1 MVAEDF
7 ITTKRPSWERLEAL
21 LDKVR
26 RRRLA
31 ALEADELYELGRLY
45 RQATSDL
52 AVARRDWPAQEVTA
66 YLNGLVGR
74 AHGEVYRNEAATWR
88 RLRDFVVVRF
98 PQIWRRTF
106 IFTLVAFL
114 CSALPALVAYLVS
127 SIDPSQSTL
136 LFPDAAGLVERIKAH
151 EEWWREINV
160 QGRGSSATLIASNNI
175 LVSIRVFAGGVLL
188 GVYALYLLLYN
199 GLMLGTVAGLSQ
211 FYGFSGRLWSFIA
224 PHAPI
229 ELSVIFFCGGAGLQ
243 MGYAILHPGLL
254 SRGAAL
260 REAAERAVVIMIGCV
275 PLLVIAGLIEAF
287 ISPSDLPLWTK
298 LLVSAASGIALYA
311 YLLGSGRQ
319 LAPANS
325 TLPPGSAPR
334 ALLAG
339 RRRR

>member
-7 ITTKRPSWERLEAL
+7 IATKRPSWERLEAL
-21 LDKVR
+21 LEKVR

-31 ALEADELYELGRLY
+31 ALEADELYELGHLY

-52 AVARRDWPAQEVTA
+52 AVARRDWPAREVTA
-66 YLNGLVGR
+66 YLNGLVAR

-88 RLRDFVVVRF
+88 RLRDFVVVQF
-98 PQIWRRTF
+98 PQIWRRTY

-114 CSALPALVAYLVS
+114 CSAIPALVAYLVS
-127 SIDPSQSTL
+127 SIDASQATL
-136 LFPDAAGLVERIKAH
+136 LFPDAAGLVDRIKAH

-160 QGRGSSATLIASNNI
+160 QGRGSSATLIATNNI

-188 GVYALYLLLYN
+188 GVYALYLLVYN

-243 MGYAILHPGLL
+243 MGYALLHPGLL
-254 SRGAAL
+254 TRGAAL

-275 PLLVIAGLIEAF
+275 PLLIIAGAIEAF

-298 LLVSAASGIALYA
+298 LFVSAGSGIALYA
-311 YLLGSGRQ
+311 YLLGAGRQ
-319 LAPANS
+319 PVVPEPIQAAD
-325 TLPPGSAPR
+325 SAPG
-334 ALLAG
+334 LLQA
-339 RRRR
+339 RHR